1 MAEAEALCDRVA
13 LIDRG
18 ALLAVETPKVLAR
31 WIAAFERIDVE
42 GAAPA
47 LLTALGSVDGV
58 TGVTVDGDTA
68 RISVDSRDATG
79 DVLQRLVTA
88 GVQSIRTSAPSLEE
102 VYVHVFGERGLR
114 I

>member
-1 MAEAEALCDRVA
+1 
-13 LIDRG
+13 
-18 ALLAVETPKVLAR
+18 VLQQL
-31 WIAAFERIDVE
+31 E
-42 GAAPA
+42 
-47 LLTALGSVDGV
+47 SVRGV

-68 RISVDSRDATG
+68 RISVDSREATG

-102 VYVHVFGERGLR
+102 VYVHVFGDRGLR